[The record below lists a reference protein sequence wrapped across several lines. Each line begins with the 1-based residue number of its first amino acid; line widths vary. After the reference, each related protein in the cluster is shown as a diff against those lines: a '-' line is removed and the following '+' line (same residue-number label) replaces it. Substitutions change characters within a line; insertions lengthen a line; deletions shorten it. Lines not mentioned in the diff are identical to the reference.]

1 MDQVAKL
8 KCVFLTSTS
17 ALVYLNVMITYL
29 LTAWSR
35 FLLEKLTGFQLVK
48 KFLAFYATRRL
59 ITTFTSAHH
68 LSLSWASSI
77 QTMSPHPI
85 SWISILI
92 LCTKSHVPFPLLR
105 SYQIISP
112 GLRLS
117 VWTFHN
123 IRFYGEGLLAHR
135 STPKLEDH
143 ALSAVRD
150 CFFITFAATLQIGG
164 CLLHPQPQ
172 NVPCHGDGPTYR
184 GSCNGNCRNY
194 LYPCKLKVQV
204 IVFLYAEW

>member
-68 LSLSWASSI
+68 LSLS
-77 QTMSPHPI
+77 
-85 SWISILI
+85 
-92 LCTKSHVPFPLLR
+92 
-105 SYQIISP
+105 
-112 GLRLS
+112 
-117 VWTFHN
+117 
-123 IRFYGEGLLAHR
+123 
-135 STPKLEDH
+135 
-143 ALSAVRD
+143 
-150 CFFITFAATLQIGG
+150 
-164 CLLHPQPQ
+164 
-172 NVPCHGDGPTYR
+172 
-184 GSCNGNCRNY
+184 
-194 LYPCKLKVQV
+194 
-204 IVFLYAEW
+204 